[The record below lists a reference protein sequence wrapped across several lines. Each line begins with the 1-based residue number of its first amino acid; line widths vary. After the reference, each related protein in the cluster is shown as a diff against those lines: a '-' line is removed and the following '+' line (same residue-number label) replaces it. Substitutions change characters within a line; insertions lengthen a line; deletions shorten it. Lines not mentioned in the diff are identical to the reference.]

1 MVQMGEQAEMPE
13 DVAGLPTRRGGETC
27 EIPGADPER
36 VQQGREVLLDDETYA
51 RLAEIFRTLADSSRA
66 KIVHSLLR
74 QELCTC
80 DLAAITCLSEPA
92 VSQHHRLLRALS
104 LVKTRRAGKKVY
116 YSLDDAHVRFL
127 LTVSLRHLAHGVGE
141 AAPSIASLVA
151 SERDLSTEP
160 STA

>member
-1 MVQMGEQAEMPE
+1 MGEQVERLGEM
-13 DVAGLPTRRGGETC
+13 AALSTRRMAAETC

-51 RLAEIFRTLADSSRA
+51 HLAEIFRTLADSSRA

-92 VSQHHRLLRALS
+92 VSQHLRLLRALR
-104 LVKTRRAGKKVY
+104 LVKTRRAGKKVF

-127 LTVSLRHLAHGVGE
+127 LTVSLRHLAHGDGGGDASDSAAGE
-141 AAPSIASLVA
+141 I
-151 SERDLSTEP
+151 SERDLSTTS

>member
-1 MVQMGEQAEMPE
+1 MDRLE
-13 DVAGLPTRRGGETC
+13 VAAGPSARRVSADAC

-92 VSQHHRLLRALS
+92 VSQHLRLLRALR
-104 LVKTRRAGKKVY
+104 LVKTRRAGKKVF

-127 LTVSLRHLAHGVGE
+127 LTVSLRHLAHGDDQ
-141 AAPSIASLVA
+141 APSPSVAAMMA
-151 SERDLSTEP
+151 SERDLSTTS
-160 STA
+160 STS